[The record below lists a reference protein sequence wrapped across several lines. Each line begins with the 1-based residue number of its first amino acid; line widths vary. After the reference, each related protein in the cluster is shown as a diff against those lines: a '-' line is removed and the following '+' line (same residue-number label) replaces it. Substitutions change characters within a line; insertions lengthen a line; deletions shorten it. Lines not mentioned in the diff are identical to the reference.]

1 MPAINNR
8 YDYTF
13 ITYVYVYEWIFF
25 SLQNVQKGPPHGKDC
40 NRFQI
45 PVIKNRGQWLHLIPE
60 WEEDSYFMCSLPVDF

>member
-1 MPAINNR
+1 M
-8 YDYTF
+8 
-13 ITYVYVYEWIFF
+13 ITHSSHMCMCMNGFFF

-40 NRFQI
+40 NHFQI